1 MLTLMRV
8 VSSRPPPARS
18 AVSPVARAAM
28 LALTI
33 SVDARAAS
41 GNLIA
46 RRVEAKGRELE
57 SSLRAQRRNLLPSFS
72 VTMAGDGFVTPL
84 LARSEEHTSELQSL
98 MRTPSAVFCLKKT

>member
-8 VSSRPPPARS
+8 VSIRPPPARS

-57 SSLRAQRRNLLPSFS
+57 SSLRARRRNLLPSFS
-72 VTMAGDGFVTPL
+72 VTMDGDGFVTPL
-84 LARSEEHTSELQSL
+84 LSMPGGSEATLLALIPEPQHTPPGS
-98 MRTPSAVFCLKKT
+98 RP

>member
-8 VSSRPPPARS
+8 VSIRPPPARS

-72 VTMAGDGFVTPL
+72 VTMAGD
-84 LARSEEHTSELQSL
+84 RSEEHKSELQSL
-98 MRTPSAVFCLKKT
+98 MRISYAVFCLNKKK